1 MLKSIYN
8 WIRYK
13 TITPSFY
20 ARNRLFIER
29 GDKHRRIFSNL
40 GLVFRNSKWA
50 SYVKENLSYSSYSS
64 TLSSWR
70 NTLIIVFL
78 LVLSLLT
85 PSYIWPTEL
94 QDWSLAQAWYLID
107 EFARTFLLVLFTLYW
122 NITQQFED
130 LLNTLLNVP
139 KESTSTDSKF
149 ATRNQKSNKLT
160 KRDKKD
166 LVYRLTNSPRF
177 SDDKF
182 LKSFYQSSKSSLYQ
196 DLFATY
202 TKVFN
207 PSTVTNNYSHANLW
221 QAYNLESVGHNPK
234 SLNSTLPPVLRL
246 NISGNKVSRS
256 PASPS
261 LWLLNHTTQWSLDG
275 IVSSHSTSN
284 YKNSIIGQYI
294 LSSRDLSQSYTSS
307 VKSPL
312 LLPLTPS
319 LKEQTNW
326 IKISR
331 WLSRYS
337 ILHRR
342 TIADSHKLTMSK
354 RLIGSGFYD
363 SSLDILNI
371 NNSSVKALSSD
382 WTSLYQSLFSQ
393 SYGNFF
399 NPHTSNLLA
408 STKTTTELTPKFTH
422 LLSFHEDS
430 LSWVTKRF
438 YLFNNLSTNS
448 NQYNLKLNLNNFKSS
463 RSVTS
468 EQNIDN
474 FLSLQNNLPTHLIQ
488 SNLINPSLNSDLVK
502 SDSENMPL
510 NPFVVYDF
518 KEELFSLDYSE
529 SAMLMLQKPSYSANQ
544 QTVWGSSLNL
554 RDLST
559 FNLYSTQSH
568 NFKGLIL
575 TPDYSSWSEGST
587 HSIPHVTYNFVNGR
601 TSLGRRT
608 DFWRFVRSQTTDYTK
623 PRRTSITLIKKN

>member
-70 NTLIIVFL
+70 NTLVIAFL
-78 LVLSLLT
+78 LVLSVLT

-94 QDWSLAQAWYLID
+94 QDWSLAQIWYLVD
-107 EFARTFLLVLFTLYW
+107 EFARTSLLVLFTLYW
-122 NITQQFED
+122 NITQQFEE
-130 LLNTLLNVP
+130 LLNFLLNVP
-139 KESTSTDSKF
+139 KESTSADSKF
-149 ATRNQKSNKLT
+149 VTKNQKSNKLT

-182 LKSFYQSSKSSLYQ
+182 LKSFYQSSKSSLYK
-196 DLFATY
+196 DLFTTY

-207 PSTVTNNYSHANLW
+207 PSTVTNNYSHSNLW
-221 QAYNLESVGHNPK
+221 QVYNLESTRHNIK
-234 SLNSTLPPVLRL
+234 SLNSSLPPVLRL
-246 NISGNKVSRS
+246 NTPGNEASRTS
-256 PASPS
+256 ANPS
-261 LWLLNHTTQWSLDG
+261 MWLLNHTTQWSLDR
-275 IVSSHSTSN
+275 IVSSSTTSN
-284 YKNSIIGQYI
+284 YKNSVIGQYV

-326 IKISR
+326 IKVSR

-363 SSLDILNI
+363 SSLDTLNI

-382 WTSLYQSLFSQ
+382 WASLYQSLFSQ

-399 NPHTSNLLA
+399 NPYTNNLLT
-408 STKTTTELTPKFTH
+408 SSKKTTELTPKFTH

-448 NQYNLKLNLNNFKSS
+448 NQYNLKLNLNSLKSS

-474 FLSLQNNLPTHLIQ
+474 FLSLQNNLPTYLIQ
-488 SNLINPSLNSDLVK
+488 SNLMNSPLALDSLK
-502 SDSENMPL
+502 SDSGNMPL

-529 SAMLMLQKPSYSANQ
+529 SAMLLLQKPSYSANQ

-554 RDLST
+554 KDFSS
-559 FNLYSTQSH
+559 FNLSSTQSH
-568 NFKGLIL
+568 NFKGLTL
-575 TPDYSSWSEGST
+575 TPDYSSWSESNT
-587 HSIPHVTYNFVNGR
+587 RSIPNVTYNFVNGR

-623 PRRTSITLIKKN
+623 PRKTSITLIKKN